1 MERRDFLRS
10 ALASGAAAG
19 SASAGPLPR
28 RRYRD
33 DVELSIIGF
42 GGIVIVG
49 LEQSEA
55 DRMVAASFDRGVNYF
70 DVAPSYWDG
79 EAEIKL
85 GNALTPYRDKVF
97 LACKTTQRD
106 AQGARRE
113 LEQSLKRLRTGH
125 FDLYQFHGVA
135 TLKDVEQ
142 ILGPGGAAETFLKAR
157 EQGKARYLG
166 CSAHSV
172 EAALAMLNRFK
183 LDSILF
189 PINFVCFAQ
198 GKFGPQ
204 VIRNAKDKGVARLA
218 LKALAY
224 TPWPKGTNRK
234 TGPYPKCWYQPVDD
248 RKLALEAL
256 RFTLS
261 EDITAAIPPGD
272 EKMYQMALELA
283 AQFKPLTPKER
294 KQLLASTAGVEP
306 LFRV

>member
-42 GGIVIVG
+42 GGIVVVG

-55 DRMVAASFDRGVNYF
+55 DRLVAASFDRGVNYF

-97 LACKTTQRD
+97 LASKTTQRD
-106 AQGARRE
+106 AQGARQE
-113 LEQSLKRLRTGH
+113 LEQSLKRLRTDH
-125 FDLYQFHGVA
+125 FDLYQFHGVT
-135 TLKDVEQ
+135 TLKEVEQ

-172 EAALAMLNRFK
+172 EAALAMLNRFH

-306 LFRV
+306 LVRV